1 MTASI
6 RNLVMATLLLSIVAI
21 EPQTSSAQQLARD
34 EQRDT
39 YELQVVR
46 NALRDPAMALGA
58 SFTEKQINRLGD
70 KLAIALIKIYS
81 EQELVEP
88 SNVRRYLPLIRAA
101 FVAPRIVSD
110 PADRKPAI
118 TMMLLRQLEAHAS
131 NDACRRQIRGV
142 LRFVQAQTVSQ

>member
-46 NALRDPAMALGA
+46 NALRDPAMA
-58 SFTEKQINRLGD
+58 S
-70 KLAIALIKIYS
+70 
-81 EQELVEP
+81 
-88 SNVRRYLPLIRAA
+88 
-101 FVAPRIVSD
+101 
-110 PADRKPAI
+110 
-118 TMMLLRQLEAHAS
+118 
-131 NDACRRQIRGV
+131 
-142 LRFVQAQTVSQ
+142 QTT